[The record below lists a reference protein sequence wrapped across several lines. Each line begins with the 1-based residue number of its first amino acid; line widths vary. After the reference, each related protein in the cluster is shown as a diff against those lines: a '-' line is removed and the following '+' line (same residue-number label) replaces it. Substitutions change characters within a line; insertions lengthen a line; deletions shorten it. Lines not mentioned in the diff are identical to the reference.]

1 MQTRPFALERYF
13 ARYESVSRYH
23 LSSSECE
30 GDTMEELVAGADD
43 ECRELWT
50 NLTLGYTEYGGFPLL
65 RSEVAARY
73 RTLGPDDVNVLV
85 PLEGILLSMHALLTA
100 GDHVVC
106 MFPGYQALYEVATG
120 IGCTVDRWTPR
131 ETDRWDF
138 DLDDLQALLRP
149 ETTLLVLNVPHNP
162 TGAVFSPDVWDELL
176 ALCAERGI
184 RVFCDEMYRGLEL
197 PGTERTVSAV
207 DVHPDNVVLGGLSK
221 SYGLPGL
228 RIGWIASR
236 DTAFMQRFAQL
247 RDYTTMC
254 NSAPSE
260 VLGLM
265 AMRNEDAIFTRHR
278 DRVATHL
285 GQLESFVAT
294 HAGRLELSRPQGSTV
309 GLIRLLEES
318 AEELARRC
326 AQEHGLMLVPS
337 TVFEFGD
344 HHVRIGMGLKNFPEC
359 LEVFG
364 RVLDRVPA
372 GG

>member
-30 GDTMEELVAGADD
+30 GDSMAELLAGADE
-43 ECRELWT
+43 ECRSLWS
-50 NLTLGYTEYGGFPLL
+50 NLTLGYTEYGGLPLL
-65 RSEVAARY
+65 RAEVAARY
-73 RTLGPDDVNVLV
+73 DTLGPDDVNVLV
-85 PLEGILLSMHALLTA
+85 PLEGILLSMHAVLA
-100 GDHVVC
+100 PGEHVVC
-106 MFPGYQALYEVATG
+106 MFPGYQALYEVATS

-131 ETDRWDF
+131 ESAHWAF
-138 DLDDLQALLRP
+138 DLDDLKSLLRP
-149 ETTLLVLNVPHNP
+149 ETKLLVLNVPHNP
-162 TGAVFSPDVWDELL
+162 TGAVFGPEVWNELM
-176 ALCAERGI
+176 ALCDDRGI

-197 PGTERTVSAV
+197 PGVERTVSAV
-207 DVHPDNVVLGGLSK
+207 DVHPRNIVLGGLSK

-228 RIGWIASR
+228 RIGWVASR
-236 DTAFMQRFAQL
+236 DTDFMQRFAQL

-260 VLGLM
+260 LLGMM
-265 AMRNEDAIFTRHR
+265 AMRNEDAIFARHR
-278 DRVATHL
+278 DRVKAHL
-285 GQLESFVAT
+285 EHLESFVAA
-294 HAGRLELSRPQGSTV
+294 HAGRLELPRPQGSTV
-309 GLIRLLEES
+309 CLIRLLEES

-359 LEVFG
+359 LDILG